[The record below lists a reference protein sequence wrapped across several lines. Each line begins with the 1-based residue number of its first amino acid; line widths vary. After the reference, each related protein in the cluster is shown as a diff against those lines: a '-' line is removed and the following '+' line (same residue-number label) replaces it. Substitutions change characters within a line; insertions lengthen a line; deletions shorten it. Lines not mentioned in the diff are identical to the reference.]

1 MKNATVDCM
10 WEHFLRHSVMCRQF
24 ELYFACKG
32 LFKNPVF
39 LDYSVLALV
48 DYTSKNGGLIGTT
61 LEYGYPFTLLGS
73 DNVTDNKGG

>member
-1 MKNATVDCM
+1 
-10 WEHFLRHSVMCRQF
+10 MCRT
-24 ELYFACKG
+24 G

-39 LDYSVLALV
+39 LDYSVLAIV

-61 LEYGYPFTLLGS
+61 LEYGYPVTLLGS

>member
-1 MKNATVDCM
+1 
-10 WEHFLRHSVMCRQF
+10 MCRT
-24 ELYFACKG
+24 G

-39 LDYSVLALV
+39 LDYSVLAIV